1 NGDIDDKYKDT
12 QITIQAYEWY
22 TEKRRLIEFINQQ
35 KPNRLFGVDGE
46 QSVLGEPNDIDFIHV
61 ENGQTNAQLKQR
73 QMEGRMKLFEVEE
86 SFASRGF
93 MRFSKSV
100 IGNINRIERFEL
112 SFNGN
117 LCVYF
122 QSGNKEYISR
132 KYVSAVKKR
141 LESGGNHHDI

>member
-1 NGDIDDKYKDT
+1 MVSGNTAIDRLHQSTKTGPSFWSRWRANRSIRPNGIG
-12 QITIQAYEWY
+12 
-22 TEKRRLIEFINQQ
+22 
-35 KPNRLFGVDGE
+35 LF
-46 QSVLGEPNDIDFIHV
+46 PV
-61 ENGQTNAQLKQR
+61 ENRKNDAQKKQKKK
-73 QMEGRMKLFEVEE
+73 EGPKEVIEGKE
-86 SFASRGF
+86 SFASRRF
-93 MRFSKSV
+93 MHFSKSV

>member
-1 NGDIDDKYKDT
+1 NERTQEIQRFID
-12 QITIQAYEWY
+12 
-22 TEKRRLIEFINQQ
+22 LIKQQ
-35 KPNRLFGVDGE
+35 KPDRLFGVDGE
-46 QSVLGEPNDIDFIHV
+46 QTVLLDPYEIDLFHV
-61 ENGQTNAQLKQR
+61 ENRKTYAQMKQR
-73 QMEGRMKLFEVEE
+73 RLEVRRKLFEVEE

-122 QSGNKEYISR
+122 QSGN
-132 KYVSAVKKR
+132 
-141 LESGGNHHDI
+141 

>member
-1 NGDIDDKYKDT
+1 KYKDT
-12 QITIQAYEWY
+12 QITIQANDCSPVLQ
-22 TEKRRLIEFINQQ
+22 RLIYFISQH
-35 KPNRLFGVDGE
+35 KPDRLFGADGE
-46 QSVLGEPNDIDFIHV
+46 QTALLDPYEIDFFHV
-61 ENGQTNAQLKQR
+61 ENRKTYAQMKQR
-73 QMEGRMKLFEVEE
+73 HMEVRMKLFEVEE

-132 KYVSAVKKR
+132 KYVSAV
-141 LESGGNHHDI
+141 

>member
-1 NGDIDDKYKDT
+1 M
-12 QITIQAYEWY
+12 
-22 TEKRRLIEFINQQ
+22 
-35 KPNRLFGVDGE
+35 
-46 QSVLGEPNDIDFIHV
+46 
-61 ENGQTNAQLKQR
+61 KQR
-73 QMEGRMKLFEVEE
+73 HMEVRMKLFEVEE

-141 LESGGNHHDI
+141 LESGGDRKSTRLNSSHVAISYAVFCL

>member
-1 NGDIDDKYKDT
+1 
-12 QITIQAYEWY
+12 TIQANEWSP
-22 TEKRRLIEFINQQ
+22 EIQRLIDLINQQ
-35 KPNRLFGVDGE
+35 KPDRLFGVDGE
-46 QSVLGEPNDIDFIHV
+46 QTVLLDPYDIDFFHV
-61 ENGQTNAQLKQR
+61 ENTKTYAQMKQR
-73 QMEGRMKLFEVEE
+73 RLEVRMKLIEVEE
-86 SFASRGF
+86 SFASRVF

-100 IGNINRIERFEL
+100 IGNINRIERLEL
-112 SFNGN
+112 SYNGN

>member
-1 NGDIDDKYKDT
+1 K
-12 QITIQAYEWY
+12 
-22 TEKRRLIEFINQQ
+22 KRHVFR
-35 KPNRLFGVDGE
+35 VDGE
-46 QSVLGEPNDIDFIHV
+46 KTVLLDPNEIDFIHV
-61 ENGQTNAQLKQR
+61 ENRKTYAQMKQR
-73 QMEGRMKLFEVEE
+73 HMEVRMKLFEVEE

-132 KYVSAVKKR
+132 K
-141 LESGGNHHDI
+141 